1 MKNTVKNFRRWPFAT
16 ILSGRGAPQLRRYAH
31 NFSQDSSKLG
41 SQLCLAI
48 LRGDNKEAGELLNIG
63 APIDYQDQPDGWTPL
78 IYSIYYNNP
87 AGRKL
92 LLDRGADVNVTD
104 FAGRTILMF
113 AAINGDIRLL
123 GEILSK
129 GVSADL
135 RDLRGKTALDF
146 ATEYHNEECADL
158 LKIVMRTAGK

>member
-16 ILSGRGAPQLRRYAH
+16 ILAGRATPQRRYSH
-31 NFSQDSSKLG
+31 NLCQDSSKLG

-87 AGRKL
+87 TGRKL
-92 LLDRGADVNVTD
+92 LLDRGADVNITD

-113 AAINGDIRLL
+113 AAINGDMRLL

-135 RDLRGKTALDF
+135 RDYRGKSALDF
-146 ATEYHNEECADL
+146 AAEYHNDECADL
-158 LKIVMRTAGK
+158 LKIVMHSAGD